1 MAQETKT
8 DDDGVKPVASGE
20 PKFAGLW
27 VKEVMGRPYVRWTNV
42 GLYLLAMFSVQTL
55 VGALISWWQK
65 MPMNLGPIVI
75 PLFGMMGY
83 LVVVVE
89 LQRQRVLMGELRL
102 RLGLGAMLICM
113 TLFCMFAAVMAHTIR
128 QTQEWHATN
137 LELKER
143 LEAVMQDG
151 KAYMGTVNGRSITC
165 QVQRASFSDEDLEQ
179 LIRIATHGR
188 TRRSELTAAFLGET
202 KVTTVGVEKLAADGR
217 LTLLDLPA
225 IPLSDAAVDAL
236 AGCSELQFLFLD
248 EKMLSPEQLARL
260 RQALP
265 RLKLNGKDWQ

>member
-1 MAQETKT
+1 
-8 DDDGVKPVASGE
+8 
-20 PKFAGLW
+20 
-27 VKEVMGRPYVRWTNV
+27 MGRPYVRWTNV

-55 VGALISWWQK
+55 IGAWISWWQK
-65 MPMNLGPIVI
+65 MPMTIGPIVI

-89 LQRQRVLMGELRL
+89 LQRQRVLMGGLRL

-113 TLFCMFAAVMAHTIR
+113 TLFCMFAAVVAHAIR
-128 QTQEWHATN
+128 QSQEWHATN

-151 KAYMGTVNGRSITC
+151 AAYMGTVNGRSITC

-188 TRRSELTAAFLGET
+188 ARSCELTAVFLGKT
-202 KVTTVGVEKLAADGR
+202 KVTTVGVEKLAAGGR
-217 LTLLDLPA
+217 LTLLELPA
-225 IPLSDAAVDAL
+225 IPLSSAAVDAL

-248 EKMLSPEQLARL
+248 EKLLSPEQLAKL